1 MKSHLDRESGL
12 CFSLLHWK
20 KSMQFLNLRART
32 VKQIYDLVH
41 RKTKK
46 DLKCLSMSFASL
58 HSVAFLQC
66 ILLLTLE
73 EQYSNLSSF
82 SVLLI
87 N

>member
-1 MKSHLDRESGL
+1 MF
-12 CFSLLHWK
+12 FSIALEEKHAIFK
-20 KSMQFLNLRART
+20 PKAHT
-32 VKQIYDLVH
+32 VKQINDLVH
-41 RKTKK
+41 RKTKI

-73 EQYSNLSSF
+73 EQCSNLSSF